1 MLASTS
7 QTASSPAPSPSLTTA
22 RPAQRQASSYAE
34 LARQVRSAGLMD
46 RRRGYYAARIGTAL
60 VALAG
65 VVTGIVLMGNSWLQ
79 LLLAGAL
86 AVVLTQC
93 AFLGHDGAHRQMFAT
108 RPGNEWVGRLFAGLL
123 VGLSFGWWM
132 GKHSRHHRAPNQI
145 GADSDIESKV
155 LSLTEDAVRSRRGV
169 LRWVAR
175 HQGWLF
181 FPLLLLEGANLH
193 VDSLS
198 LVTRRRPVQ
207 RRWVDITLIAVHWCG
222 YLTFLLVLLP
232 PGKAAAFL
240 GVHMAIFGLYL
251 GAAFAPNHIG
261 MPIMPKAAR
270 LDFLDRQVLMSRNVS
285 GGAPVSFLMG
295 GLNYQVEH
303 HLFPNMPRP
312 NLRRAR
318 PLVRAFCAEHDVQ
331 YTETTLFGAYR
342 AVVTYLNA
350 VGLQATDPVT
360 CPLARQLGR

>member
-1 MLASTS
+1 MSTS
-7 QTASSPAPSPSLTTA
+7 MSV
-22 RPAQRQASSYAE
+22 RPVTRQGSSYTE
-34 LARQVRSAGLMD
+34 LARQVRSAGLLE

-60 VALAG
+60 VALGG

-79 LLLAGAL
+79 LLMAGAL

-108 RPGNEWVGRLFAGLL
+108 LPGNEWVGRLFAGLL
-123 VGLSFGWWM
+123 AGLSFSWWM
-132 GKHSRHHRAPNQI
+132 SKHSRHHRAPNQI

-155 LSLTEDAVRSRRGV
+155 LSMTDDAARSRRGL

-198 LVTRRRPVQ
+198 LVTRREPVN
-207 RRWVDITLIAVHWCG
+207 RRWADITLIALHWAG

-251 GAAFAPNHIG
+251 GASFAPNHIG
-261 MPIMPKAAR
+261 MPIVPRAAK
-270 LDFLDRQVLMSRNVS
+270 LDFLHRQVLMSRNVS

-312 NLRRAR
+312 NLKRAQ
-318 PLVRAFCAEHDVQ
+318 PLVRAFCAEHDVE

-342 AVVTYLNA
+342 AVVSYLDE
-350 VGLQATDPVT
+350 VGLQASEPFN
-360 CPLARQLGR
+360 CPLAQQLGR

>member
-1 MLASTS
+1 MSITTPL
-7 QTASSPAPSPSLTTA
+7 SPVADPMPTGRS
-22 RPAQRQASSYAE
+22 QRQASSYAE
-34 LARQVRSAGLMD
+34 LARQIKSAGLLE
-46 RRRGYYAARIGTAL
+46 RRRGYYVARIATAL
-60 VALAG
+60 VALGG
-65 VVTGIVLMGNSWLQ
+65 VVTGILLMGNSWLQ
-79 LLLAGAL
+79 LLMAGAL

-108 RPGNEWVGRLFAGLL
+108 LPGNEWTGRVFAGLL
-123 VGLSFGWWM
+123 AGLSFSWWM

-155 LSLTEDAVRSRRGV
+155 LSMTDEAVRSRRGL

-198 LVTRRRPVQ
+198 LVTGRTPVK
-207 RRWVDITLIAVHWCG
+207 RRWVDITLIALHWAG

-251 GAAFAPNHIG
+251 GSAFAPNHIG
-261 MPIMPKAAR
+261 MPIVPRAAK
-270 LDFLDRQVLMSRNVS
+270 LDFLERQVLMSRNVR
-285 GGAPVSFLMG
+285 GGAPVNFFMG

-312 NLRRAR
+312 NLKRAQ
-318 PLVRAFCAEHDVQ
+318 PLVRAYCAERDVH

-342 AVVTYLNA
+342 AVVSYLDT
-350 VGLQATDPVT
+350 VGLQASEPFS
-360 CPLARQLGR
+360 CPLTRQLGR